1 MADMAETPRQRRRGP
16 DPKPREEQRL
26 HPVSCR
32 LTDAELALLDERR
45 GKISRGEWLRRAA
58 LAQPPRI
65 VPEINK
71 QAWSELS
78 RTASNL
84 NQMTRALNEGGW
96 KPADELEAKRAL
108 QLLWGQLKTVRAQ
121 LIGLEEEKP

>member
-1 MADMAETPRQRRRGP
+1 M
-16 DPKPREEQRL
+16 
-26 HPVSCR
+26 HSVSCR
-32 LTDAELALLDERR
+32 LTDAELAILDERR
-45 GKISRGEWLRRAA
+45 GKVSRGEWLRRAA
-58 LAQPPRI
+58 LAEPPRI

-84 NQMTRALNEGGW
+84 NQMTRALNEGRWNPGDQ
-96 KPADELEAKRAL
+96 KEAKRAL
-108 QLLWGQLKTVRAQ
+108 QLLWDQLKAVRAQ